1 MKKRNECKNV
11 EDMAKV
17 YPDFVVKYEDFQF
30 IKSVGKGGFSEVFSA
45 IYTETGQTCAVKK
58 LKCKDLDG
66 EKFISFYREIDIL
79 SKCKHPF
86 LLGFLGF
93 STKRPYIVVT
103 EYLPGGSLYDAL
115 RWKEKSLTGTQKTII
130 AMCIANGMQ
139 RLHKLKIVHRDLKSL
154 NILLDAN
161 LLPRVIDFGLSTQL
175 EEGHREEFLT
185 TTVGTPHW
193 MAPELFESQPYTNK
207 IDVYAYGML
216 LWEILTQ
223 QTPYPG
229 KSSSQIMYDVCNKQK
244 RPPIPMR
251 TPSALKALINQ
262 CWAQDPNDRPTFKE
276 IYRAFASNK
285 VVFDGTNR
293 DDVAS
298 IVTKIKI
305 IKHNGDQI
313 AKLQFA
319 TGTLQNDGTI
329 GSQIDMSIDDQ
340 SDSQIN
346 WESIMDPSSPNF
358 DASLSD
364 ISSNLPSDYSEM
376 FFTIISEKYFKQDT
390 PENIVLSILT
400 AVDKLISSDE
410 YHYKSFLSKKIYSK
424 INLQNE
430 KYSQPLLDIFR
441 IFIANSPLLLSEEHI
456 QTIQFYADTQPQKV
470 LRLIN
475 IYSCNKACNKA
486 SIQKFWTVTDLL
498 FQKNEAFMKNGA
510 GVDLARLLHTLV
522 KLFPKFYEARGQ
534 YVNLLLNNL
543 IAMGRKEAAT
553 ALDVICAELSIK
565 IPVPENLVQSL
576 LSNDQLVGRILTM
589 ILRNE
594 SEPSDNVLSYMLN
607 EAQYNPLVTYAL
619 CQLCLKES
627 TAKRVAQMGQ
637 KWLTVGLP
645 DIENTIR
652 LLMVISE
659 HKEASVLLPIDVA
672 RTLNEA
678 ASKPGDAFNAIF
690 PILLNMSISKE
701 LYQSLGDQFIE
712 NYFST
717 TFQQSNSDLIV
728 IALKI
733 VEILSRGGFS
743 SGFVTILPYLAKMLG
758 SEGWDTQVV
767 PALSALSYI
776 PEMKQP
782 LLNAGVLNQVIQIN
796 DESVDTYK
804 QIIVSNLS

>member
-1 MKKRNECKNV
+1 MQKRLECKNI
-11 EDMAKV
+11 EDMEKA

-45 IYTETGQTCAVKK
+45 IYTVTGQTCAVKK
-58 LKCKDLDG
+58 LKFKDLDG
-66 EKFISFYREIDIL
+66 DKFISFYREIDIL

-93 STKRPYIVVT
+93 STKRPYILVT

-115 RWKEKSLTGTQKTII
+115 RWKDKSLTGTQKTII

-161 LLPRVIDFGLSTQL
+161 LLPRVIDFGLSAQL
-175 EEGHREEFLT
+175 EESRKEEFLT
-185 TTVGTPHW
+185 ISVGTPHW

-276 IYRAFASNK
+276 IYKAFASNK
-285 VVFDGTNR
+285 VTFDGTNR

-319 TGTLQNDGTI
+319 TGTLQNDGDI
-329 GSQIDMSIDDQ
+329 GSQIDMSLDDQ
-340 SDSQIN
+340 TDQIN
-346 WESIMDPSSPNF
+346 WAPIMDITSPNF
-358 DASLSD
+358 EAALSD
-364 ISSNLPSDYSEM
+364 ITSSLPSDFGEM
-376 FFTIISEKYFKQDT
+376 FFAIIEKYFKPDT
-390 PENIVLSILT
+390 PENIIL
-400 AVDKLISSDE
+400 AILKAIDKLISTDE
-410 YHYKSFLSKKIYSK
+410 YHYKSFLSKKIYTK
-424 INLQNE
+424 INLQNQN
-430 KYSQPLLDIFR
+430 YATPLLDIYR
-441 IFIANSPLLLSEEHI
+441 IFISNSPLLLSEDHI
-456 QTIQFYADTQPQKV
+456 QTIQYYADFQPQKV

-498 FQKNEAFMKNGA
+498 FQKNEAFIKNGA
-510 GVDLARLLHTLV
+510 GVELSHLLLTLV
-522 KLFPKFYEARGQ
+522 RLFPKFYEARGQ
-534 YVNLLLNNL
+534 YVNHLLNNL
-543 IAMGRKEAAT
+543 ITMGGKEAA
-553 ALDVICAELSIK
+553 AAIDIICAEPTIK
-565 IPVPENLVQSL
+565 VPLPENLVKSFLSKDL
-576 LSNDQLVGRILTM
+576 LASRILTM
-589 ILRNE
+589 ILRQE
-594 SEPSDNVLSYMLN
+594 SEPSDNILN
-607 EAQYNPLVTYAL
+607 CMIEEAQSNSLITLAL
-619 CQLCLKES
+619 CQLCLNEN
-627 TAKRVAQMGQ
+627 TAKRVAKMGS

-645 DIENTIR
+645 DIDNTIR

-659 HKEASVLLPIDVA
+659 HKSASSLLPLDVC
-672 RTLNEA
+672 RTLNDA
-678 ASKPGDAFNAIF
+678 ASQPGDAFNAIF
-690 PILLNMSISKE
+690 PILLNLSISKE
-701 LYQSLGDQFIE
+701 LYENLGTQFIE
-712 NYFST
+712 RYFST
-717 TFQQSNSDLIV
+717 TFQQGNSELII
-728 IALKI
+728 IALKL
-733 VEILSRGGFS
+733 VELLSRGGFCN
-743 SGFVTILPYLAKMLG
+743 GFVSVLPYMTKMLG
-758 SEGWDTQVV
+758 SQGWDTHVI
-767 PALSALSYI
+767 PTLSVLSSI

-782 LLNAGVLNQVIQIN
+782 LIDAGILSEVQAIHDQ
-796 DESVDTYK
+796 SVDSYI
-804 QIIVSNLS
+804 QNIISNLS